1 MLEVKFTELLYRSW
15 YYFRMGYS
23 VYIAFFIGFFG
34 NIVVIYKLAIEPVDI
49 PWLASLFP
57 RLTIFV
63 AVALLFTVPVSV
75 YIGLYHMKRT
85 GAFAAEASVAT
96 ESNPYIYKAAPG
108 KEREVFLPL
117 MILTAKGLAKVMD
130 QQQTLTSSE
139 REEFQ
144 AVLSK
149 ANMLLE
155 GQAVGVQRRMP
166 RSLKSDRSPKAAT

>member
-1 MLEVKFTELLYRSW
+1 MRFSDVLFRSW
-15 YYFRMGYS
+15 YYFRMGYG

-49 PWLASLFP
+49 PWLTSLFP

-63 AVALLFTVPVSV
+63 AVALLVTVPLSV

-96 ESNPYIYKAAPG
+96 ESNPYIYKAMPG

-117 MILTAKGLAKVMD
+117 MILTARGLAKLME
-130 QQQTLTSSE
+130 QQQTLTTSE

-144 AVLSK
+144 AVLST
-149 ANMLLE
+149 ANRLLE
-155 GQAVGVQRRMP
+155 GQAVGVQGRRAF
-166 RSLKSDRSPKAAT
+166 LKDAGKAQKGPVY

>member
-1 MLEVKFTELLYRSW
+1 MKFREVFYRSW
-15 YYFRMGYS
+15 YYFRMGYG

-49 PWLASLFP
+49 PWLNSL
-57 RLTIFV
+57 RLTTFV
-63 AVALLFTVPVSV
+63 ALALLITVPLSI

-96 ESNPYIYKAAPG
+96 ESNPYIYKAMPG

-117 MILTAKGLAKVMD
+117 MILTAKGLAKVME
-130 QQQTLTSSE
+130 QQQTLTTSE

-144 AVLSK
+144 AVLST
-149 ANMLLE
+149 ANRLLE
-155 GQAVGVQRRMP
+155 GQAVGVQGRRAL
-166 RSLKSDRSPKAAT
+166 LKDAGKAQKGPA